1 MYCKWTSD
9 EVISMLN
16 EYYCKYNS
24 EDENCS
30 RKVKKKPPVYP
41 FPLSGKLQKKYH
53 IIHLCIYIYLYIA
66 WKFETGW
73 NCSTF
78 IGSDFS
84 VCFD

>member
-1 MYCKWTSD
+1 
-9 EVISMLN
+9 MLN

-53 IIHLCIYIYLYIA
+53 IIHLTVCVYIYIYILLGNL
-66 WKFETGW
+66 KQVETVQP
-73 NCSTF
+73 SLDLTF
-78 IGSDFS
+78 LCALINQIQF
-84 VCFD
+84 